1 MHSELDQ
8 VRTCVLAV
16 NWHDDLRTDRVPAR
30 DLKTDR
36 VPHHDEQLLIMTSNP
51 DRDEDVSGGSP
62 SWPAYSQPQMS
73 LSSSAVSVFAL

>member
-1 MHSELDQ
+1 M
-8 VRTCVLAV
+8 LAV

-51 DRDEDVSGGSP
+51 DRDEDLSGGSP
-62 SWPAYSQPQMS
+62 
-73 LSSSAVSVFAL
+73 